1 MILKVEGMHCP
12 KCVERISKALAAAD
26 IECKVTL
33 ETKTAWFF
41 SRSRQKLWNKGES
54 SGHFLHIVEVYAD
67 CDDDTLLY
75 IANPVGPTC
84 HTGETSCFFKKLL

>member
-1 MILKVEGMHCP
+1 MLIAIGVNRLRFLPFAEQKYCFGRLPRRKIHPLEG
-12 KCVERISKALAAAD
+12 SAAFEHNPFD
-26 IECKVTL
+26 
-33 ETKTAWFF
+33 
-41 SRSRQKLWNKGES
+41 
-54 SGHFLHIVEVYAD
+54 EVLLLRLVRLTAD

>member
-33 ETKTAWFF
+33 ETKT
-41 SRSRQKLWNKGES
+41 
-54 SGHFLHIVEVYAD
+54 VEVAD
-67 CDDDTLLY
+67 ADADKAIEELDDIGFD
-75 IANPVGPTC
+75 AV
-84 HTGETSCFFKKLL
+84 K